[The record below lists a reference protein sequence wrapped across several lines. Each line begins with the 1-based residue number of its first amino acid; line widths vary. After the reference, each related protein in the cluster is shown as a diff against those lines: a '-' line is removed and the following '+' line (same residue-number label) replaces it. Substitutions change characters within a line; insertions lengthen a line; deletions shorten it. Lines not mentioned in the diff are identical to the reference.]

1 MIAGGDG
8 CDAHK
13 LTGIICQAVCYRMGI
28 VWQRLGSLSRPTLL
42 LFRLAFERKH
52 FRLASLEWILF
63 HNLSSLLSA
72 VRRNPVEMDKPKS
85 ESANLEFEWLRN
97 IQIDRLQL
105 TRFQVKIE
113 KDISKQNKP
122 NNISLC
128 WKPGTNS
135 NLFSLRRQVKTFVSA
150 RLNPSSVADCRLMW
164 GIHLVVLES
173 LNNSQ
178 RFFLLVTIWRKV
190 HQRKVHVQRRK
201 RNSIQ
206 KHIKKRP
213 NSSAKYDVR
222 LF

>member
-1 MIAGGDG
+1 MGVMRTNWRELYARRF
-8 CDAHK
+8 
-13 LTGIICQAVCYRMGI
+13 VRMGI
-28 VWQRLGSLSRPTLL
+28 VWQRLGSLSPTLL
-42 LFRLAFERKH
+42 LFRWAFERQH

-85 ESANLEFEWLRN
+85 ESANLEFEWLC

-150 RLNPSSVADCRLMW
+150 RLNPSVADCRLMW
-164 GIHLVVLES
+164 GIHLVVRES

-178 RFFLLVTIWRKV
+178 RFFCWLPYGEKFTREKCTFKEEREIQFKSTS
-190 HQRKVHVQRRK
+190 K
-201 RNSIQ
+201 RDLTAQLNMT
-206 KHIKKRP
+206 
-213 NSSAKYDVR
+213 
-222 LF
+222 

>member
-28 VWQRLGSLSRPTLL
+28 VWQRLGSLSPTLL
-42 LFRLAFERKH
+42 LFRWAFERQH

-122 NNISLC
+122 NKISLC
-128 WKPGTNS
+128 WNKLEFVFTATSGA
-135 NLFSLRRQVKTFVSA
+135 KTFVSA
-150 RLNPSSVADCRLMW
+150 RLNPSVADCRLMW
-164 GIHLVVLES
+164 DTLTRTWKL
-173 LNNSQ
+173 
-178 RFFLLVTIWRKV
+178 K
-190 HQRKVHVQRRK
+190 
-201 RNSIQ
+201 
-206 KHIKKRP
+206 
-213 NSSAKYDVR
+213 
-222 LF
+222 